1 MTTSTTTEEDY
12 EYFRASLTRADS
24 GFGFRIVGG
33 AEEGRNVAIGSIVIG
48 GVAHRDGV
56 LKAGDEI
63 ISINDRNVMGASH
76 QEVVQLMSQTGP
88 MVSILVRRKR
98 DSDTYD
104 VTLYR
109 EDSEGFGFVIISCGV
124 CALIGR
130 IIEGS
135 PAHRCQ
141 RLHIRDR
148 IIAVNGMDITSL
160 THPEIVNMIKE
171 SGNQS
176 IIWKQNSILL
186 TKVLM
191 NRFLY

>member
-1 MTTSTTTEEDY
+1 M
-12 EYFRASLTRADS
+12 
-24 GFGFRIVGG
+24 
-33 AEEGRNVAIGSIVIG
+33 IG

-63 ISINDRNVMGASH
+63 ISINDRNVMGVSH

-88 MVSILVRRKR
+88 MVSILVRWKR

-109 EDSEGFGFVIISCGV
+109 EDSEVFGFVIISCGV

-130 IIEGS
+130 IIEGN